1 VKNLAQE
8 KSSGDAVGTQHAAL
22 CYRDGPKGKVEVLLI
37 TSRDT
42 GRWVIP
48 KGWPMK
54 GLDAPQTAAQEAW
67 EEAGVKG
74 KVGKECLGLF
84 SYGKVLG
91 DATVLP
97 TVVTVYPVKVT
108 KLARK
113 YPEVGDRRRK
123 WFAPAKAATKV
134 DEPELAELIARFDP
148 DRTGKG

>member
-1 VKNLAQE
+1 MKNLVQQ
-8 KSSGDAVGTQHAAL
+8 KSGEDAVGTQHAAL
-22 CYRDGPKGKVEVLLI
+22 CFRDGAKGGWDVLLI

-48 KGWPMK
+48 KGWPMP
-54 GLDAPQTAAQEAW
+54 GRDAPETARREAW

-74 KVGKECLGLF
+74 DVQPDCLGLY

-91 DATVLP
+91 NRSVLP
-97 TVVTVYPVKVT
+97 TVVTVYPLRVK

-123 WFAPAKAATKV
+123 WFPLAKAATKV
-134 DEPELAELIARFDP
+134 DEPELADLIARFDP
-148 DRTGKG
+148 ALLRQG